1 MKIKLAMDFD
11 QVKEYISQQPASSKI
26 YLGADSER
34 YCKNDVWLADFTLAV
49 VIHHEGCHGCKVFGE
64 VHTERDF
71 DQKKSRPVVRLMNEV
86 YKVAELYL
94 KLADV
99 LVDRD
104 VEIHLDINPEEQHA
118 SSAVV
123 QQAIGYIKGVCQKTP
138 RIKPDAFAASV
149 AADRLKELLVMQ
161 NI

>member
-1 MKIKLAMDFD
+1 MNNTKLKMDLEE
-11 QVKEYISQQPASSKI
+11 VKQYILEQPETSKI
-26 YLGADSER
+26 YLGSDSER
-34 YCKNDVWLADFTLAV
+34 YIKKGKWYADFTLAV

-64 VHTERDF
+64 VQTEADF
-71 DQKKSRPVVRLMNEV
+71 DQKKSRPVLRLMTEV

-99 LVDRD
+99 LIDRD

-118 SSAVV
+118 SNVV
-123 QQAIGYIKGVCQKTP
+123 AHQAIGYIKGVCQKTP

-149 AADRLKELLVMQ
+149 AADRLKGLLFSQ
-161 NI
+161 Q